1 MIIEFITQGH
11 PLGYEVMKRNYTNLK
26 RGPILRLLFIRHAQ
40 TDSNI
45 DHRFDTVHPGPG
57 LNACGLAQ
65 AHMLPATLVG
75 TTLDAVYA
83 SPLRRAVM
91 TAEPLAANR
100 QLSVEIRDGLREISA
115 GEFETRSDPE
125 ARERYHDI
133 IFGWSSGAPDV
144 RVPGGPNGHE
154 FFESF
159 DTVIN
164 EISERGLS
172 NVAIVSHGAAIRVW
186 VSARTK
192 NISPTWAIA
201 NGLKNT
207 SMVTISGSPRHG
219 WTTLQWDRDMLK
231 AANSAAFRTQ
241 CR

>member
-1 MIIEFITQGH
+1 MIIELITQGD
-11 PLGYEVMKRNYTNLK
+11 PRVYDVTKLNCANLNG
-26 RGPILRLLFIRHAQ
+26 GPILRLLFIRHAQ

-45 DHRFDTVHPGPG
+45 DHRFDTVHPGSE

-65 AHMLPATLVG
+65 AHTLSATLVG
-75 TTLDAVYA
+75 TALDAVYT

-115 GEFETRSDPE
+115 GEFETRNDPE
-125 ARERYHDI
+125 AQERYHDI
-133 IFGWSSGAPDV
+133 IFGWSSGALDV

-154 FFESF
+154 FFECF
-159 DTVIN
+159 DSVIN
-164 EISERGLS
+164 EISEPGLS
-172 NVAIVSHGAAIRVW
+172 NVAVVSHGAAIRVW

-192 NISPTWAIA
+192 NISPTWAIT

-207 SMVTISGSPRHG
+207 SMVIVSGSPRHG
-219 WTTLQWDRDMLK
+219 WTTLQWDLEMLE
-231 AANSAAFRTQ
+231 AGDSAAFRTQ
-241 CR
+241 VR

>member
-1 MIIEFITQGH
+1 MIIEFITH
-11 PLGYEVMKRNYTNLK
+11 SVAFVYEVMERNYTNLK
-26 RGPILRLLFIRHAQ
+26 REPILRLLFIRHGQ

-75 TTLDAVYA
+75 TRLDAVYA

-91 TAEPLAANR
+91 TAEPLAAHR
-100 QLSVEIRDGLREISA
+100 QLGVEIRDGLREISA
-115 GEFETRSDPE
+115 GEFETRNDPE

-133 IFGWSSGAPDV
+133 IFGWSSGVPDV

-154 FFESF
+154 FFECF
-159 DTVIN
+159 DSVIN
-164 EISERGLS
+164 EISEWGLS

-192 NISPTWAIA
+192 NISPTWAMA

-207 SMVTISGSPRHG
+207 SMVMISGSPRHG
-219 WTTLQWDRDMLK
+219 WTTLQWDRATLR
-231 AANSAAFRTQ
+231 AADR
-241 CR
+241 